1 MNEARKKSEI
11 MKERIDMNENER
23 LNERRQKIA
32 NGREK
37 KSLGTHNK
45 MAEKIQKHLIPKC

>member
-11 MKERIDMNENER
+11 MKERIYMNENER